1 MAIKNEPGRDP
12 QMVERT
18 QKLNVVFALT
28 SIGLLVTFSLM
39 VWADY
44 ARDWKRYQK
53 QFTDMEATLTKKQI
67 EEALGKVDAARRA
80 ELESKLAQG
89 NQEMAARRS
98 EVKKAE
104 GEVEKL
110 EGEWYRV
117 DQDYR
122 FTKAEIDV
130 ARYEYEEAARHGAG
144 STPRKKAHLDEL
156 ETKWQGLRLQL
167 EDVERRR
174 AEARARVAE
183 LEKTRREAEKTQ
195 TELFAEKTR
204 LEDKLKSI
212 ERGVVWFVRNL
223 PILDLANPSLKVNQI
238 MPANLYDDVI
248 FTGTPKVD
256 RCTTCHVG
264 IDKKGYETAPQPFA
278 THPDMDTY
286 LRGAHPIEKIGCT
299 ACHQGRGRAT
309 GFQAAAHIPST
320 KEQEKAWGKYTGSD
334 TYHPLHYWDLP
345 MTARGHTESQCQ
357 KCHQGVV
364 EVPKAE
370 RLNTGTFLLEKY
382 GCYGCHKIK
391 GWEGLRK
398 LGPDLTKIA
407 SKTTDEWI
415 YRWIKEPKAFRPTQM
430 PQVWDVR
437 IDETAE
443 QKARNDVEAN
453 AAVAYLFEKSGRDAY
468 PPPPAGDLQAGR
480 KTFETVGCLACH
492 RIGNDRRGIDTAMP
506 DGTVQKGLD
515 AAAFRTHG
523 PNLDGTGSKVDAGWL
538 YSWVRDPKGY
548 WHETRM
554 PNLRLTEKEAADVTA
569 YLMSLRHDDFMARPR
584 PALDTKLRDTIVREY
599 LVAQFP
605 TRQADEKLGSMDD
618 HAKTLFLGERTI
630 GRYGCF
636 GCHTITGFEKT
647 SPIGVELTE
656 EGSKLV
662 ERLDFGF
669 EHENIPHTLPAW
681 LHLKVKEPRIYDR
694 GKSKKPEELLRM
706 PKFWVSDE
714 EADAIVTAVLSLTK
728 EQIPL
733 AAQKQL
739 SADARYVEK
748 GRRLVRNFNCQGCHQ
763 IGEKGGNI
771 KAVVA
776 SQLEAAGVDSLS
788 IPSVAMALS
797 PPLLYN
803 AAAKIGEGSRVQ
815 TPWLHDFLKD
825 PSRKIR
831 PWMELRMPT
840 FEFSEDELNTL
851 TRYFAAQDDV
861 TYPYDPKP
869 TLDPTMVATG
879 HDLFN
884 KWQCIKCHVV
894 AGKLPDQDPSNM
906 APDLSDVPTRLRAD
920 WLSKWLADPGHIQP
934 GTKMP
939 ANFPANPEENAFPEI
954 LGGDQ
959 KLQIEAVRSYLLTLG
974 PGGLQ
979 TRPGASSVPHA
990 GAAPLRSGTVE
1001 RTSATP

>member
-1 MAIKNEPGRDP
+1 
-12 QMVERT
+12 MVERT

-28 SIGLLVTFSLM
+28 SIGLLITFSLM

-44 ARDWKRYQK
+44 DRDWKKYQK
-53 QFTDMEATLTKKQI
+53 GFTDLEVSLTRKQI
-67 EEALGKVDAARRA
+67 DEALGKVDATRRA

-89 NQEMAARRS
+89 KQEMAARRS

-130 ARYEYEEAARHGAG
+130 ARYEFEEAARHGAG
-144 STPRKKAHLDEL
+144 SAGKKKSRLDEL
-156 ETKWQGLRLQL
+156 EKRWQDLRLEL

-174 AEARARVAE
+174 GEAKAQVAA
-183 LEKTRREAEKTQ
+183 LEKTKLEAEKTQ
-195 TELFAEKTR
+195 KELFAEKTR
-204 LEDKLKSI
+204 LEDKLKAI
-212 ERGVVWFVRNL
+212 QPGVISFLRNL

-238 MPANLYDDVI
+238 MPANLYDDVV

-264 IDKKGYETAPQPFA
+264 IDKKGYESAPQPYT
-278 THPDMDTY
+278 THPDMETY
-286 LRGAHPIEKIGCT
+286 LRGPHPVERIGCT

-334 TYHPLHYWDLP
+334 TYHALHYWDLP
-345 MTARGHTESQCQ
+345 MTARGHTESQCL
-357 KCHQGVV
+357 KCHQGAV
-364 EVPKAE
+364 EVPKAD
-370 RLNTGTFLLEKY
+370 RLNTGVFLVEKY
-382 GCYGCHKIK
+382 GCHGCHKIK

-398 LGPDLTKIA
+398 VGPDLTKVA
-407 SKTTDEWI
+407 SKTSEEWI
-415 YRWIKEPKAFRPTQM
+415 YRWIKEPKGFRPTRM

-437 IDETAE
+437 IDETAD

-453 AAVAYLFEKSGRDAY
+453 AVVAYIVEKSARDAY
-468 PPPPAGDLQAGR
+468 PPPPAGNLEAGR
-480 KTFETVGCLACH
+480 KVFETVGCLACH
-492 RIGNDRRGIDTAMP
+492 RIGNDRRGIDTVMP
-506 DGTVQKGLD
+506 DGTVHKVPD

-523 PNLDGTGSKVDAGWL
+523 PNLDGTGTKVDPGWL
-538 YSWVRDPKGY
+538 YSWVRNPKGY

-554 PNLRLTEKEAADVTA
+554 PNLRLTEKEAADITA
-569 YLMSLRHDDFMARPR
+569 YLMSLKHDDFMARPR
-584 PALDTKLRDTIVREY
+584 PPLDPKLRDTIVREY
-599 LVAQFP
+599 LVAQLP
-605 TRQADEKLGSMDD
+605 TKQADEKLGAMDD

-636 GCHTITGFEKT
+636 GCHTIAGFEKT

-669 EHENIPHTLPAW
+669 EEERIPHTLPAW
-681 LHLKVKEPRIYDR
+681 VHLKVKEPRVFDR
-694 GKSKKPEELLRM
+694 GKSKRPEELLRM

-714 EADAIVTAVLSLTK
+714 EADAIVTAVLSLSK

-739 SADARYVEK
+739 SADERYVEK

-763 IGEKGGNI
+763 IGEKGGDI

-776 SQLEAAGVDSLS
+776 SHLEAAGVDSAS
-788 IPSVAMALS
+788 IPSQAMGLS

-803 AAAKIGEGSRVQ
+803 AAARIGEGSRVQ
-815 TPWLHDFLKD
+815 TPWLHEFLKD

-831 PWMELRMPT
+831 PWLDLRMPT
-840 FEFSEDELNTL
+840 FELSEDDLNTL
-851 TRYFAAQDDV
+851 TRFFAAMDGV

-869 TLDPTMVATG
+869 TLDPAMVATG

-906 APDLSDVPTRLRAD
+906 APDLADVPVRLRAE
-920 WLSKWLADPGHIQP
+920 WLTKWLADPGHIQP

-939 ANFPANPEENAFPEI
+939 ANFPENPEENAFPEI

-979 TRPGASSVPHA
+979 ARPAAPAVPHA
-990 GAAPLRSGTVE
+990 RRASPTTPASGPA
-1001 RTSATP
+1001 R